1 MKSVKLTRIISYF
14 KSFFMHFHFTR
25 YVKNTFPAAV
35 NISSASVSVFRYVVP
50 SAGSN
55 ITTLLLSYPIIS
67 TASVLPVMENTGL
80 PQLT

>member
-35 NISSASVSVFRYVVP
+35 NISSASGQR
-50 SAGSN
+50 
-55 ITTLLLSYPIIS
+55 
-67 TASVLPVMENTGL
+67 LPVCRSQCRIKYHDAVAVISDNQHRIRASCQENTGL